1 VESRA
6 RQFEILIPTT
16 ELLGFGWD
24 GVEGTAEVAFAE
36 VDAGVG
42 VVGDFDA
49 EGVHARGGV
58 SVGFGVGCIS

>member
-1 VESRA
+1 
-6 RQFEILIPTT
+6 
-16 ELLGFGWD
+16 
-24 GVEGTAEVAFAE
+24 